1 MNNYTIYKMT
11 NQVKSLGKTLL
22 DNSGITEWL
31 GGKINIKDKSIPVYI
46 DKTDWNNFKAELDA
60 LEKDPVQV
68 DLYLKAHGL
77 EQVEGLKDYIL
88 NNDIKQNSVNEL
100 ITQQNY
106 TNIAKQ
112 ASGFKGVNQAIDAYN
127 ASLQKNSDDTIEAT
141 ANTEKLVNAIS
152 TTNTSLG
159 KYLTGLNGAKAG
171 LDSYA
176 GFLVTATARTIAL
189 EAATMAMNTVVSLG
203 VSFLVSTVIS
213 AIVSWADNVIHA
225 TEKIKEAAEEAKS
238 AIDDI
243 KSEFDSLK
251 STTDNVKERFA
262 ELAQGVENLGKRN
275 QSRGTLSTDDYNEFL
290 DLSNQLAELFPQL
303 TKGYDDNG
311 NAILDLSGNVDTIV
325 GSLDNLVSVQQKLA
339 NQQILE
345 NMPDVWA
352 GYTTNL
358 DEYTEEL
365 EKSEKNVESY
375 QAALNELSNM
385 SGDTKIK
392 VTSSSVQQSLINAAR
407 NIGLDDGDWFGNSL
421 SALYSENRSY
431 SGKGLSKF
439 KSAEWDFSSLTESQ
453 INQLKNELGSIASE
467 YKGIVEL
474 TEGKIETAN
483 SEMSSYIN
491 TWLSTDAGAKWN
503 YGQMDS
509 DMQNLVEDV
518 LINSDW
524 VSQLP
529 NEVDAGDWDDVS
541 DWLQQEFLYAINTI
555 DSEEIHDSL
564 IDAFNNSLSVEELQ
578 ELINQL
584 TETEGFN
591 EDSPLIVYL
600 DTKLKDAEEFQ
611 EQYEEA
617 IEKYGEEGKAVLEK
631 FFKENSI
638 DSSDKIDYW
647 NEVTEGAKSAEES
660 IEMYNEAIAEA
671 AKASIIS
678 FSEAFNSS
686 DFADAKKELLEL
698 AKSGEITAATLEST
712 EEYQTLLDE
721 TGLSAEAATNNIL
734 DMLSAQE
741 KLAAASNGLDQ
752 LKSAY
757 EEFQDLGFVTAASLE
772 DLPDV
777 FKGLDGFD
785 LFSEIVGNP
794 AQGTE
799 KIQQAFNEI
808 VKQYLISQ
816 DTLSGLINASESEI
830 QSYIANLKQMGITNA
845 EELISQTTGILN
857 QENTLINEAEEEYF
871 NTYLKYLES
880 KDDADLEYLE
890 NTTSKNGQLAQLLGS
905 TYESDYKNWCELL
918 SEKALAY
925 NRFLNEIGGSYN
937 PDIGIAQNLLANGIT
952 PTTETI
958 SQAYSLLAEYQALQR
973 ETDTI
978 KDELKL
984 DFSSINTD
992 FSTSFSPYYDT
1003 TSESG
1008 SAQTFDWI
1016 ETALSR
1022 TDEALSRLDQKIS
1035 DTYSSWTERNKSL
1048 AQSMEK
1054 TKEAISLQE
1063 QAYSSYIKE
1072 ADAIG
1077 LSDTYK
1083 RLVQNGTLRIE
1094 DITDSSLADKISEY
1108 QDLYAKAISCLD
1120 TAQELKQ
1127 TLNEISTSDKWN
1139 NIKTESDAVITS
1151 FDSDINSL
1159 QTKIDQLELKGL
1171 FADSAYYA
1179 DMASLTQKKISTL
1192 TSEASQ
1198 LQSILNTM
1206 TSGTEAYDTMFS
1218 ELMDIRQEIAELEN
1232 DCIEFNNTIRSL
1244 DWEIFEYLEE
1254 AINRITDE
1262 TEYLTGLLENK
1273 DMYDD
1278 DGSLTK
1284 YADAAIAL
1292 HAAAYDTYRQQAQDY
1307 YDEVQDLQRQ
1317 LINGAGQEV
1326 LEQYN
1331 EMAEAHRDAVNAAE
1345 DEKEAILDLI
1355 ENGYDAQLDAIQ
1367 ELIDRKKEA
1376 LSAEKDL
1383 YSYQK
1388 SISEQTANISS
1399 LEKQKLA
1406 YENDTSEE
1414 AMSKIQQIKV
1424 ELEEAKADLQ
1434 ETEYEQY
1441 LSDTEDML
1449 DQLAEAYENWMND
1462 RLDNSDALLAEIV
1475 SAVAGKGD
1483 QINATLNEVA
1493 EEYGTFISDTITSVF
1508 DSASPFTNAL
1518 TNGLNTVSTTIA
1530 GTTAAIDKLVS
1541 YVAGLTNAGAGKTN
1555 AGSGTAGSSSSGTSS
1570 STKTA
1575 GSGNSGST
1583 KTSIASGSLQLS
1595 AKTNSSS
1602 NNSSNSSNPSWGSW
1616 FIKKTDTYP
1625 KDKLNKDT
1633 SIVDRLKYNNLDSSF
1648 SARAQYYSA
1657 MGGSGTYT
1665 GSAAQNIW
1673 MLSQMKSH
1681 GYRSGTSNAP
1691 GGYHWTQE
1699 DGTEFILRKSD
1710 GAILTP
1716 LGKGDMVFTNEMSKR
1731 LWEMAQGNFAPG
1743 ISMPDFTSSLDNI
1756 PLPANS
1762 SGNGDSIMNVGDV
1775 SVILPNITNYEDFRN
1790 ALIKDNTFEKAMF
1803 TSINHAITGKGTS
1816 LDKMKYTR

>member
-1 MNNYTIYKMT
+1 MI
-11 NQVKSLGKTLL
+11 GKILA
-22 DNSGITEWL
+22 DRWSWTEKL
-31 GGKINIKDKSIPVYI
+31 GGTKNATVKITTEVAKE
-46 DKTDWNNFKAELDA
+46 ELDKLKQVIQDCNTTA
-60 LEKDPVQV
+60 QV
-68 DLYLKAHGL
+68 DVVIKKHGLSDIEGLPEHIKELYEKGEIGKLKTGDINGFIQTQNYQNIADAAHG
-77 EQVEGLKDYIL
+77 Y
-88 NNDIKQNSVNEL
+88 
-100 ITQQNY
+100 
-106 TNIAKQ
+106 
-112 ASGFKGVNQAIDAYN
+112 SGVKQAIDAYN
-127 ASLQKNSDDTIEAT
+127 ESLQTNTDGTVTAT
-141 ANTEKLVNAIS
+141 ANTEELVTAIGS
-152 TTNTSLG
+152 ANSSLG
-159 KYLTGLNGAKAG
+159 KYLTGLNGTTAELG
-171 LDSYA
+171 NYVGS
-176 GFLVTATARTIAL
+176 LVTATLKTFAL
-189 EAATMAMNTVVSLG
+189 QAATMALNAAVSFG
-203 VSFLVSTVIS
+203 VSFAINGIISLIQYLASADKRYLESQQNIIDKSDELIQKNEDEITSLKELQTALKEAGTNKQKLAEISQDLNKSIGDTKGLLNGESEAWDKANLKLKDRIELLDKQNQKALDDKIQAQENIYSNAKISNSGGVDVTLDKVRNKAVLLTSANIYGKDSYYRQKLLSYLSQQGVYDETFDEIKDYLYSGKTTTVGQLFDYINEKAPELDSATLYELITRCSQYGYFIDADEFQEYFNSQTQLSQELLEDFVASSTGAFDETSLNNMIADFVESGFSLTEIKDAIDEIANNQELENAIDSFYDSLLDPEADSEAAAEEVHAILDGLSESYPQLESFFNDYYWSLFNDIKEKDESIGNSLTSALADSISDITDESSLETLSDFKNELESLGDTYSKVLEGNYSSGELIDMLYDLKEAGIDISNIDLTNLENIGNIIEESLTDKVESLISTLNVEPESGLADYLRNVAAEAVKVTSAIEGVTTALDNIQGGYDTVTKAIEEYNTNGYLTIDTLNDILSLEPEYLSVLRDENGQLSINKDAYIQLAKAQIENAKQAVVDEAMVKFNQLAYENLATSTDKAAESENIFINLINTSLGKLKNYNLKLYSVIS
-213 AIVSWADNVIHA
+213 AKLGLSKANIVSNVASQYAEAIA
-225 TEKIKEAAEEAKS
+225 NNQNLTDEQKEQLNNSYKEAFEVNEEAAEEIFSDMNTK
-238 AIDDI
+238 
-243 KSEFDSLK
+243 
-251 STTDNVKERFA
+251 
-262 ELAQGVENLGKRN
+262 
-275 QSRGTLSTDDYNEFL
+275 LSFISDFE
-290 DLSNQLAELFPQL
+290 
-303 TKGYDDNG
+303 
-311 NAILDLSGNVDTIV
+311 
-325 GSLDNLVSVQQKLA
+325 
-339 NQQILE
+339 
-345 NMPDVWA
+345 
-352 GYTTNL
+352 
-358 DEYTEEL
+358 
-365 EKSEKNVESY
+365 
-375 QAALNELSNM
+375 
-385 SGDTKIK
+385 
-392 VTSSSVQQSLINAAR
+392 R
-407 NIGLDDGDWFGNSL
+407 NIGN
-421 SALYSENRSY
+421 AL
-431 SGKGLSKF
+431 
-439 KSAEWDFSSLTESQ
+439 ES
-453 INQLKNELGSIASE
+453 
-467 YKGIVEL
+467 
-474 TEGKIETAN
+474 
-483 SEMSSYIN
+483 
-491 TWLSTDAGAKWN
+491 
-503 YGQMDS
+503 
-509 DMQNLVEDV
+509 
-518 LINSDW
+518 
-524 VSQLP
+524 
-529 NEVDAGDWDDVS
+529 
-541 DWLQQEFLYAINTI
+541 
-555 DSEEIHDSL
+555 
-564 IDAFNNSLSVEELQ
+564 
-578 ELINQL
+578 
-584 TETEGFN
+584 
-591 EDSPLIVYL
+591 
-600 DTKLKDAEEFQ
+600 
-611 EQYEEA
+611 
-617 IEKYGEEGKAVLEK
+617 
-631 FFKENSI
+631 
-638 DSSDKIDYW
+638 DSS
-647 NEVTEGAKSAEES
+647 
-660 IEMYNEAIAEA
+660 
-671 AKASIIS
+671 
-678 FSEAFNSS
+678 SS
-686 DFADAKKELLEL
+686 
-698 AKSGEITAATLEST
+698 SSSSSST
-712 EEYQTLLDE
+712 T
-721 TGLSAEAATNNIL
+721 
-734 DMLSAQE
+734 
-741 KLAAASNGLDQ
+741 
-752 LKSAY
+752 
-757 EEFQDLGFVTAASLE
+757 
-772 DLPDV
+772 
-777 FKGLDGFD
+777 
-785 LFSEIVGNP
+785 
-794 AQGTE
+794 
-799 KIQQAFNEI
+799 
-808 VKQYLISQ
+808 
-816 DTLSGLINASESEI
+816 
-830 QSYIANLKQMGITNA
+830 
-845 EELISQTTGILN
+845 
-857 QENTLINEAEEEYF
+857 
-871 NTYLKYLES
+871 
-880 KDDADLEYLE
+880 
-890 NTTSKNGQLAQLLGS
+890 
-905 TYESDYKNWCELL
+905 
-918 SEKALAY
+918 
-925 NRFLNEIGGSYN
+925 
-937 PDIGIAQNLLANGIT
+937 
-952 PTTETI
+952 
-958 SQAYSLLAEYQALQR
+958 
-973 ETDTI
+973 
-978 KDELKL
+978 
-984 DFSSINTD
+984 
-992 FSTSFSPYYDT
+992 
-1003 TSESG
+1003 
-1008 SAQTFDWI
+1008 AQTFDWI

-1716 LGKGDMVFTNEMSKR
+1716 LGKGDMVFTSEMSRR

-1743 ISMPDFTSSLDNI
+1743 ISIPDFTSSLDNI

-1762 SGNGDSIMNVGDV
+1762 SGNGDVNFGDININMELSNVHDY
-1775 SVILPNITNYEDFRN
+1775 TDFRKALVQDGTFKN
-1790 ALIKDNTFEKAMF
+1790 ALWNELSGLPIKKNGVTNWSALSSNNGVP
-1803 TSINHAITGKGTS
+1803 TSVKNK
-1816 LDKMKYTR
+1816 